1 MKKFIFTLIILSILS
16 STFAAEIIKTSVK
29 KEGFEG
35 ILFTGDGSKDKVI
48 IVMSGSN
55 GGMSMARDEAKFY
68 HENGIPAMA
77 LALFKTKQT
86 PQNLVSIPVE
96 FVENAIQYL
105 KDKGY
110 QKVGIDGTSKG
121 SEMALIAGSMFPDI
135 SCVIARVPSYFVSEG
150 LSKKGMGKAPSGTSC
165 WSCHGEDLPYAPYKT
180 RTIDILK
187 ILKEEKEL
195 KLLLINKDKDV
206 TPETVIPVE
215 KINGPVLLIS
225 SKHDEVWPSY
235 ESACLIEEKLKA
247 ASFPYICKHIVFENI
262 GHGAIVHIPW
272 LYKLAFIS
280 ERQHPKE
287 CAEDREKLKKE
298 LLSWVNNTWK

>member
-1 MKKFIFTLIILSILS
+1 
-16 STFAAEIIKTSVK
+16 
-29 KEGFEG
+29 
-35 ILFTGDGSKDKVI
+35 
-48 IVMSGSN
+48 
-55 GGMSMARDEAKFY
+55 
-68 HENGIPAMA
+68 
-77 LALFKTKQT
+77 
-86 PQNLVSIPVE
+86 
-96 FVENAIQYL
+96 
-105 KDKGY
+105 
-110 QKVGIDGTSKG
+110 
-121 SEMALIAGSMFPDI
+121 MFPNI

-150 LSKKGMGKAPSGTSC
+150 LSKNGMGKAPSGTSC
-165 WSCHGEDLPYAPYKT
+165 WSYHGEDLPYAPYKT

-235 ESACLIEEKLKA
+235 ESACIIEEKLKA

-298 LLSWVNNTWK
+298 LLSWVNNTWE